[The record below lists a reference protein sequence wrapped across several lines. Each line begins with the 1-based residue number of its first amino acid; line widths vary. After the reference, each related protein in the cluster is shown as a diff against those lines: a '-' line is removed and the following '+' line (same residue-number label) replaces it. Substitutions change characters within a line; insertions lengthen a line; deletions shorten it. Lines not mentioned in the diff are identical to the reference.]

1 VVKPGIYGPSS
12 SFADHP
18 SPSVP
23 AGTVKGSG
31 DVVIHLHYPHNI
43 RGLEEEEIQSLQ
55 LIVYVTLKMQAQNLR
70 EQTV

>member
-1 VVKPGIYGPSS
+1 VKPGIYGPSS
-12 SFADHP
+12 SFADHA

-43 RGLEEEEIQSLQ
+43 RGLEGEEIQSLQ
-55 LIVYVTLKMQAQNLR
+55 LIVYPTLKMQAQNLC